1 MIVAVTEK
9 DRRKQLKQEYKQTP
23 RAMGIYQIRNIVN
36 GKVFVGSS
44 KNLDGIFN
52 RHRFGLT
59 NGGHINKDLQK
70 DWNDLGQE
78 HFAFEILEQ
87 LKPNDDPQYD
97 YTEELQIM
105 EELWLEKL
113 QPYQERGYNKP
124 ARR

>member
-1 MIVAVTEK
+1 MSVAEK

-23 RAMGIYQIRNIVN
+23 RAMGIYQLRNIVN

-44 KNLDGIFN
+44 KNLDGMFN

-59 NGGHINKDLQK
+59 NGVHINKDLQN

-105 EELWLEKL
+105 EELWFEKL

-124 ARR
+124 ARK

>member
-1 MIVAVTEK
+1 MIAAVTEK

-52 RHRFGLT
+52 RHRFGLN
-59 NGGHINKDLQK
+59 NGSHINKDLQK
-70 DWNDLGQE
+70 DWNDGQE
-78 HFAFEILEQ
+78 NFAFEILEQ
-87 LKPNDDPQYD
+87 LKPNDDPLYD

-113 QPYQERGYNKP
+113 QPYQEKGYNKP
-124 ARR
+124 DRR